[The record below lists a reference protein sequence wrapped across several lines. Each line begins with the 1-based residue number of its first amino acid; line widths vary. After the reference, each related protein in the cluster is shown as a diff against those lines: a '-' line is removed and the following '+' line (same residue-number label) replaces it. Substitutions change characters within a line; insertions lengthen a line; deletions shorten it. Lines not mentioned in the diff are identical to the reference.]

1 MVHVIPLPSGS
12 EISSSVF
19 SEKKKKTMKKN
30 VNTVVCCSRDCSDF
44 TEISVFIKVRPN
56 REQLN

>member
-19 SEKKKKTMKKN
+19 SEKKKKKKKTMKKN

-44 TEISVFIKVRPN
+44 TEISVIYQS
-56 REQLN
+56 ET